1 MRIKWSEDTESLE
14 EVFDRRTI
22 MTVLRI
28 LNTGRLKEL
37 HGVVKSGK
45 ESRVY
50 HGLDPQGGEVAVKIF
65 LTTSAIFR
73 QGRLKYFQGD
83 PRFKEMPHDTTSL
96 VEQWALK
103 EFWNLRL
110 ADEAGVAVPTP
121 IYQEKNVLL
130 LKFIGENGVPA
141 PLLRDV
147 PLLAPR
153 GWYRSIIQMVKLL
166 YEKAKLVHGDL
177 SEYNIMIPDGYPV
190 LIDFGQAVQTEHPEA
205 QEFLARDVQNLNH
218 YFESL
223 GVRTTPFSKI
233 FEE

>member
-1 MRIKWSEDTESLE
+1 
-14 EVFDRRTI
+14 

-130 LKFIGENGVPA
+130 VKFIGKNGVPA

-147 PLLAPR
+147 PLQAPR
-153 GWYRSIIQMVKLL
+153 GWYKSIIQMVKLL

-177 SEYNIMIPDGYPV
+177 SEYNIMIPNGYPV

-205 QEFLARDVQNLNH
+205 QEFLERDVQNLNH

-233 FEE
+233 FGE